1 MSKVLLRVTI
11 IFLLIFAIR
20 ATAGSQVL
28 ISILLGDKLNTGKIE
43 FGLNLGLNRSYLTG
57 LDESTGVNNFVLGF
71 YFDIL
76 LKNRLYINTGVQV
89 KSRVGATNIP
99 VYSLDNMD
107 LDSAFA
113 GGYVHRQLN
122 YFYVPVF
129 LKYKFEK
136 NIFIDGGVQVGLFY
150 KGTDLFHNT
159 IENKDDLSYKNDIRT
174 QFKRLDAGVSAGVGY
189 KFKKGLGLNIGAR
202 YYYGMVN
209 IYKGGSK
216 TNNSYFYFYADIPI
230 GAKKAKANQDPVNDN

>member
-1 MSKVLLRVTI
+1 MRIV
-11 IFLLIFAIR
+11 FLIFQR
-20 ATAGSQVL
+20 NYL
-28 ISILLGDKLNTGKIE
+28 ILLAVSYYQKIIH
-43 FGLNLGLNRSYLTG
+43 NLLLT
-57 LDESTGVNNFVLGF
+57 
-71 YFDIL
+71 L
-76 LKNRLYINTGVQV
+76 LLSSN
-89 KSRVGATNIP
+89 
-99 VYSLDNMD
+99 
-107 LDSAFA
+107 
-113 GGYVHRQLN
+113 
-122 YFYVPVF
+122 VF

-230 GAKKAKANQDPVNDN
+230 GAKKAKKTQEPTNDN

>member
-1 MSKVLLRVTI
+1 MSKVLLRITI

-28 ISILLGDKLNTGKIE
+28 ISLLLGDKLNTGKIE

-76 LKNRLYINTGVQV
+76 LKNKLYINTGVQV

-99 VYSLDNMD
+99 VYSLDNND

-113 GGYVHRQLN
+113 EGYVSRQLN

-150 KGTDLFHNT
+150 KGTDLFQNT
-159 IENKDDLSYKNDIRT
+159 IENKDDLSYKNDVRT
-174 QFKRLDAGVSAGVGY
+174 QFKRIDAGVSAGVGY

-202 YYYGMVN
+202 YYYGMMN
-209 IYKGGSK
+209 IYKTGSK

-230 GAKKAKANQDPVNDN
+230 GAKKSKANQDAKNDN